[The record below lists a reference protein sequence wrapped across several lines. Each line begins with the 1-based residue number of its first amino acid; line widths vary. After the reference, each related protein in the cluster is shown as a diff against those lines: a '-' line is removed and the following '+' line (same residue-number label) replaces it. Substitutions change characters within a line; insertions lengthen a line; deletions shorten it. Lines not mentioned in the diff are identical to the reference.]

1 MKPMMRTNQVRMAAL
16 IVGMF
21 ALGPAMAS
29 ETITYTYDPRGRLV
43 QTSHGGSV
51 NNGILACYQYD
62 RADNRQQ
69 VDVKNSGTCPQT
81 SGVSFLVND
90 VSVTEGGN
98 LVFTV
103 MKIGT
108 TASTVSVNYATAD
121 SIATAGAQGDYTAQ
135 SGTLTFLAAQT
146 SKTVSVSTINDT
158 AFEPAETLYLNLSN
172 VTAGGIVADDQ
183 ATGTINDNEGFS
195 ISDDA
200 DQEGRQLSFTITKN
214 GTASNSIAVTYAT
227 SDGTAVAGADYSAVS
242 GTAVFGPSDTAKT
255 VYVNTII
262 DAAPEQNETFFVGLT
277 GASMGALLD
286 NAGTGTINDDD
297 HPPSFSV
304 NDVSGPE
311 SSNFFTFTI
320 TKSGLT
326 SGSYSVSF
334 SATSGTGTGAATAN
348 TDFYP
353 VSGTVTFMG
362 SETTKTWGV
371 QIFED
376 TLVEGT
382 EKFNFN
388 LSNPTGGATI
398 SDALGIGTITDNDTA
413 GGTGCSAVRFSVA
426 DTTVLE
432 GDPIVFTI
440 TRTGSASINCSVSY
454 ATANGSAI
462 APNDYAATAGSV
474 TFTPTQ
480 TSKTVSIPTV
490 IAGPNEQ
497 QEFMYLNLTS
507 ASDGGGWT
515 DGQAK
520 GFINNNFDGCL
531 TCLQGPDPGA
541 DPESTKTVQPPPPQ

>member
-1 MKPMMRTNQVRMAAL
+1 MKPMMRTNRVRMAAL

-29 ETITYTYDPRGRLV
+29 ETITYTYDSRGRLV

-69 VDVKNSGTCPQT
+69 VDVKNSGTCPPT

-103 MKIGT
+103 AKTGT
-108 TASTVSVNYATAD
+108 TTSTVSVNYATAD
-121 SIATAGAQGDYTAQ
+121 GIATAGASGDYTAQ
-135 SGTLTFLAAQT
+135 SGTLTFLAAQA
-146 SKTVSVSTINDT
+146 SMTVSVPTINDT

-200 DQEGRQLSFTITKN
+200 DQEGRGLSFTITKN
-214 GTASNSIAVTYAT
+214 GTALSSIVVTYAT
-227 SDGTAVAGADYSAVS
+227 SDGTAIAGSDYSAVS
-242 GTAVFGPSDTAKT
+242 GSAIFSPSDTTKT
-255 VYVNTII
+255 VYVNTTS
-262 DAAPEQNETFFVGLT
+262 DAAPEQNETFFMKLT
-277 GASMGALLD
+277 GASPTGTILD
-286 NAGTGTINDDD
+286 DTGTGTINDDD
-297 HPPSFSV
+297 QPPSFSV
-304 NDVSGPE
+304 NDISGPE

-320 TKSGLT
+320 TRTGLT
-326 SGSYSVSF
+326 SGSHSVSF
-334 SATSGTGTGAATAN
+334 SATSGTSTGAATAN
-348 TDFYP
+348 ADFYP
-353 VSGTVTFMG
+353 VTGTVTFSG
-362 SETTKTWGV
+362 NETKKTWSV

-413 GGTGCSAVRFSVA
+413 GGTGCSTVRFSVA
-426 DTTVLE
+426 DARVFE
-432 GDPIVFTI
+432 GNPIVFTI
-440 TRTGSASINCSVSY
+440 TRTGSASISCSVGY
-454 ATANGSAI
+454 ATADGSAI
-462 APNDYAATAGSV
+462 APNDYAATTGSA

-490 IAGPNEQ
+490 LAGPNEP

-520 GFINNNFDGCL
+520 GVIDNNSDGCI
-531 TCLQGPDPGA
+531 TCLQL
-541 DPESTKTVQPPPPQ
+541 PPPP